1 MSTTRGTTTKCK
13 RERTRRMATKIGITE
28 ARGQFIVVDD
38 EGNQYGTYDD
48 RKKAAAKAREVKR
61 EMDNGNGT
69 ASSGGSSL
77 QDKAAKFS
85 QGVNKR
91 LGVGDSGSSQDTE
104 DTSDDEPGRFQQFA
118 TSFAESVNSK
128 AKGASGKAGQTGG
141 TTGTALFVGYSPED
155 GEWSVFTGSED
166 FGTYDTKAAAVN
178 AAQRRYE
185 TNEKYTAVVST
196 TQEGNLSPGG
206 SRGEF
211 DEAYAEYQGQSRTS
225 TSTGGLGGLLG
236 GGGGGDSGE
245 SPTLPGG
252 MMGGGDEDSDG
263 PSLAVMGGGGES
275 EGSPSLPGFGME
287 GDGESSPSLGI
298 MGESDGDSP
307 QLPGMAGGSGDV
319 SLPFGGESESSEGG
333 PTIPGFG
340 MGMEED
346 PDEDGEQEFPWM

>member
-1 MSTTRGTTTKCK
+1 
-13 RERTRRMATKIGITE
+13 MATKIGITE

-38 EGNQYGTYDD
+38 DGNQYGTYDD

-61 EMDNGNGT
+61 EMDNGGSG
-69 ASSGGSSL
+69 SSGGSSL

-91 LGVGDSGSSQDTE
+91 LGVGESDSTEEPE

-128 AKGASGKAGQTGG
+128 AKGASGNAGQTGG
-141 TTGTALFVGYSPED
+141 TTGTALFVGYSAED
-155 GEWSVFTGSED
+155 GTWSVFTGSEE

-211 DEAYAEYQGQSRTS
+211 DEAYAEFKGQTS

-236 GGGGGDSGE
+236 GGGGGGDGD

-252 MMGGGDEDSDG
+252 MMGSGDEDSGG
-263 PSLAVMGGGGES
+263 PSLAFIGR
-275 EGSPSLPGFGME
+275 
-287 GDGESSPSLGI
+287 
-298 MGESDGDSP
+298 
-307 QLPGMAGGSGDV
+307 
-319 SLPFGGESESSEGG
+319 
-333 PTIPGFG
+333 
-340 MGMEED
+340 
-346 PDEDGEQEFPWM
+346 WR